1 MYQSDTS
8 ERHSRETSALVG
20 KRAQALELAVLGLL
34 HDAPMHGYE
43 LRKRVNS
50 LLGWGRAFSY
60 GTLYPCLK
68 DLVRQGY
75 LAEDSS
81 VEPQAAH
88 LGGRRSKI
96 VYKLTP
102 EGKEHFAELLAEAGP
117 SSWDD
122 DQFGVHFAFFGRA
135 DAETR
140 MRILEG
146 RRSRLTERL
155 EHFRSA
161 LQRTR
166 ERVDAYT
173 LELHRHG
180 LESVEREVR
189 WLDELINAERGTV
202 ESRSDDNTRAAPMST
217 RPGSGL
223 EPEYPEESE
232 GTKNR

>member
-1 MYQSDTS
+1 M
-8 ERHSRETSALVG
+8 G

-43 LRKRVNS
+43 LRKRVNV

-75 LAEDSS
+75 LAEDSTIDR
-81 VEPQAAH
+81 AATH
-88 LGGRRSKI
+88 LSGRRGKI

-102 EGKEHFAELLAEAGP
+102 EGKERFAELLAEAGP

-122 DQFGVHFAFFGRA
+122 EQFGVHFAFFAKA
-135 DAETR
+135 DAATR

-146 RRSRLTERL
+146 RRSRLQERL

-166 ERVDAYT
+166 ERLDAYT
-173 LELHRHG
+173 LELQRHG

-202 ESRSDDNTRAAPMST
+202 EHLSNDNVRPSQHTAGIRKGTGERPAAPAQ
-217 RPGSGL
+217 
-223 EPEYPEESE
+223 
-232 GTKNR
+232 

>member
-1 MYQSDTS
+1 M
-8 ERHSRETSALVG
+8 G
-20 KRAQALELAVLGLL
+20 KRAKALELAILGLL

-43 LRKRVNS
+43 LRKRVNA

-68 DLVRQGY
+68 ELVRRGY

-81 VEPQAAH
+81 VEPAAPH
-88 LGGRRSKI
+88 LGGRRGKI

-102 EGKEHFAELLAEAGP
+102 DGKEHFAELLAEAGP

-122 DQFGVHFAFFGRA
+122 EQFGVHFAFFGKA
-135 DAETR
+135 DAATR

-146 RRSRLTERL
+146 RRSRLQERV

-166 ERVDAYT
+166 ERLDAYT
-173 LELHRHG
+173 LELQRHG

-202 ESRSDDNTRAAPMST
+202 ERRSNDNARGTQTTTESPQ
-217 RPGSGL
+217 GSGQ
-223 EPEYPEESE
+223 PPTSPAH
-232 GTKNR
+232 